1 MDVRTTD
8 GSNVYTFMPK
18 NPKMMFTA
26 ISQVDAYWEGLR
38 DGRLMP
44 DRAEIDPRG
53 LQDNLEFA
61 LMLEHIAPG
70 VARIR
75 VAGSHICDLL
85 GMEVRGMPITS
96 LFEPTSRA
104 KLAET
109 LDYVVGKPCVAEIDI
124 SSPQAIGRPALTGR
138 LYLAP
143 LRCQFSEHRRI
154 LGCLQTQVIAFFF
167 QCLILSFQRSRFQG
181 IIDDDPQFIYIPGF
195 CDIMIYFTLVDRI
208 NNGLHITIAS

>member
-1 MDVRTTD
+1 
-8 GSNVYTFMPK
+8 
-18 NPKMMFTA
+18 MFTA

-154 LGCLQTQVIAFFF
+154 LGCLQTQGAAG
-167 QCLILSFQRSRFQG
+167 RTPRRFAVEKTHRRRIVG
-181 IIDDDPQFIYIPGF
+181 SVTHSEEMAPPITEPGF
-195 CDIMIYFTLVDRI
+195 AEPTALFEHKPIKTETRKGHLRLVKTDE
-208 NNGLHITIAS
+208 GE